1 MPVLDGVKAE
11 LVAHLQTLITQM
23 SLGTTGGEAT
33 SRDGGAGNVAFSVTP
48 TVQRLDDRSI
58 SVSGLFDT
66 QLISANQ
73 IKELVIHGATPLDT
87 PAYRASFLP
96 ISKNSTNEIRID
108 IVMEV
113 R

>member
-1 MPVLDGVKAE
+1 MPVLDGIKAK
-11 LVAHLQTLITQM
+11 LAAHLQTLVTQM
-23 SLGTTGGEAT
+23 SLGTAGGEAT

-48 TVQRLDDRSI
+48 TVQRIDDRTISI
-58 SVSGLFDT
+58 SGLFDT
-66 QLISANQ
+66 QLISANE
-73 IKELVIHGATPLDT
+73 IKEVVVHGATPLDN
-87 PAYRASFLP
+87 PAYRASFVP

>member
-58 SVSGLFDT
+58 SISGLFDT
-66 QLISANQ
+66 QLISANE

>member
-33 SRDGGAGNVAFSVTP
+33 SRDGGAGNVALSVTP
-48 TVQRLDDRSI
+48 TVQRLDDRTI

-73 IKELVIHGATPLDT
+73 IKEMVIHGATPLDT

-108 IVMEV
+108 IIMEV

>member
-73 IKELVIHGATPLDT
+73 IKEMVIHGATPLDT

>member
-1 MPVLDGVKAE
+1 
-11 LVAHLQTLITQM
+11 
-23 SLGTTGGEAT
+23 
-33 SRDGGAGNVAFSVTP
+33 
-48 TVQRLDDRSI
+48 VQRLDDRSI
-58 SVSGLFDT
+58 SISGLFDT
-66 QLISANQ
+66 QLISANE